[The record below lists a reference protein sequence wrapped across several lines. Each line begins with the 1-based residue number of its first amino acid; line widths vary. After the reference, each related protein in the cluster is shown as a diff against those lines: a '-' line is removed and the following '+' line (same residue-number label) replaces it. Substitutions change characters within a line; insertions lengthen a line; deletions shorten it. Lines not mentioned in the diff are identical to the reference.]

1 MEEFTFKP
9 LTEGLGF
16 HNKKEGSKKNT
27 KPNESLPVSLNLE
40 SAELKSSGELT
51 TKSLKSPLPK
61 KEILPSAL
69 ETPSKEVID
78 DLVRNFKKSK
88 EAPKEISKGTQQREL
103 PQKPQV
109 IINPVMPLEIEEE
122 TPLPWMLSP
131 FIVDAML
138 VLALVLSSL
147 MAILLITKVDLIK
160 IITESPDDIE
170 LWLSLPIMATIMC
183 LAYMCLTRLFLGSSL
198 GELIFDIQ
206 VGTDE
211 QRDKISFN
219 FLVFGRSLIALCT
232 GLFILPILSLIMR
245 KDYLGTFSGLKLYK
259 KQ

>member
-16 HNKKEGSKKNT
+16 HNKKERTKKNT
-27 KPNESLPVSLNLE
+27 KPNESLPVPLNLE
-40 SAELKSSGELT
+40 SAELKTSGELN

-88 EAPKEISKGTQQREL
+88 EAPKEITKGTQREL

-122 TPLPWMLSP
+122 TPLPWMVSP

-160 IITESPDDIE
+160 IMTENPDDIE
-170 LWLSLPIMATIMC
+170 LWFSLPITAIIMC
-183 LAYMCLTRLFLGSSL
+183 LSYMSLTRLILGSSL

-211 QRDKISFN
+211 QRDKLSFN